1 MLSSARRVT
10 SRLWW
15 ARQRAKRP
23 SYAPLWWG
31 RCSTTNNDNNLV
43 FNQIDVKINKLER
56 FDIVVIE
63 TGDTYIIKRVIG
75 LPGETIKYQDGK
87 LYINGKKMKDPYYKN
102 ENTSDFESVKI
113 PENHYYVLG
122 DNRSDS
128 IDSRII
134 GPVSLDNIKGTT
146 KLVIFPFNISVLTLI
161 FLLSVDMNP
170 INVNLSVLRPDIESA
185 VTVADGPGIPITL
198 ILFSLASF
206 ACFITSTSFSAG

>member
-1 MLSSARRVT
+1 MEKIKEIIPYVVIVIVVVLIRTFIITPIKVNGT
-10 SRLWW
+10 SMYDTLEH
-15 ARQRAKRP
+15 KDTMI
-23 SYAPLWWG
+23 L
-31 RCSTTNNDNNLV
+31 NK
-43 FNQIDVKINKLER
+43 IDVKINKLER

-113 PENHYYVLG
+113 PENHYFVLG

-146 KLVIFPFNISVLTLI
+146 KLIIFPFKNMGI
-161 FLLSVDMNP
+161 VD
-170 INVNLSVLRPDIESA
+170 
-185 VTVADGPGIPITL
+185 
-198 ILFSLASF
+198 
-206 ACFITSTSFSAG
+206 